1 MAGEDSLHEMAYGE
15 PIERQAVAE
24 RLLRLVNDPSAKAE
38 LDWLSTI
45 EPIDGKLPEYRQWTP
60 AT

>member
-45 EPIDGKLPEYRQWTP
+45 EPIDGKLP
-60 AT
+60 